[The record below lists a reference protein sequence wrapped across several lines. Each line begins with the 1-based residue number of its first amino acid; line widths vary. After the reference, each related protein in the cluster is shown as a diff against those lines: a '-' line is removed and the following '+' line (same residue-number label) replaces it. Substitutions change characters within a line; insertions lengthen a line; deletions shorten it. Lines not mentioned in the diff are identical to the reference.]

1 MTNQGINPTRS
12 GREGQTHQHSVP
24 AQRAWK
30 KTANFKRKTRKIE
43 EKKIPTLP
51 VPPGD
56 VLVPPLPPSSHSSN
70 EDWFGVKN
78 RDLGWFGVKNGDL
91 GGLGQGRSCAKSW
104 AVCSDPL
111 TRVNPS
117 CWAEEASGA
126 QTAFLPINWCRTFNF

>member
-1 MTNQGINPTRS
+1 MWVTNQGINPTRS

-56 VLVPPLPPSSHSSN
+56 VLIPPLPPSPRSSN
-70 EDWFGVKN
+70 LRIG
-78 RDLGWFGVKNGDL
+78 LGLKTEIW
-91 GGLGQGRSCAKSW
+91 GGLGLKTEIWVVWDKGG
-104 AVCSDPL
+104 AVLRAGQSAVIP
-111 TRVNPS
+111 
-117 CWAEEASGA
+117 
-126 QTAFLPINWCRTFNF
+126 